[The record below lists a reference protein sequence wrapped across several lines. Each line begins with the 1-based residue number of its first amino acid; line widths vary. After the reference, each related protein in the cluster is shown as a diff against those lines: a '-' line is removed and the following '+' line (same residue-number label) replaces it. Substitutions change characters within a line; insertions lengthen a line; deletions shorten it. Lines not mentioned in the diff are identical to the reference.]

1 MNMKKKI
8 NAIVMLICCLLLS
21 GCGLKSEKWLNDI
34 KKELGM
40 RPDSVETFMKCIRQH
55 QSIPAAK
62 FVKQFKRQ
70 SAVVRHNRSTAD
82 WGNMACLAFNE
93 SATSFQAKTAALLLP
108 EKNLASD
115 EKLVV
120 DLVRILL
127 HKRAITLGR
136 LDDLKKRHNKSLD
149 MLDKLKSQIVRLQEI
164 EGKLRNNQNMQ
175 AP

>member
-1 MNMKKKI
+1 
-8 NAIVMLICCLLLS
+8 
-21 GCGLKSEKWLNDI
+21 
-34 KKELGM
+34 M
-40 RPDSVETFMKCIRQH
+40 RPDSVETFKKCIRQH
-55 QSIPAAK
+55 QSIPVAK
-62 FVKQFKRQ
+62 FVKQFERQ
-70 SAVVRHNRSTAD
+70 SVVIRNNRSTAN

-108 EKNLASD
+108 KKNLASD

-127 HKRAITLGR
+127 HKRAITLGK
-136 LDDLKKRHNKSLD
+136 LDDLEKQLNNNLD
-149 MLDKLKSQIVRLQEI
+149 VLNKLKSQIVRLQEI